1 MKVIEKI
8 VSIIIPVY
16 NAEHYLEGILSDL
29 ISQTYQNIEIIIIN
43 DGSKDRSAEII
54 QEFARKDNRI
64 QYIVTENGGPSRAR
78 NLGLEI
84 AQGEYIRFVDA
95 DDRLPLDSIQNMVDA
110 IERNVEADIV
120 IGNYTI
126 DKQEEYFTGIEIEE
140 GLLEPKVFAEL
151 FVKHMKTFYF
161 GVPWN
166 KLYRREIIEK
176 HQLRFNESVIWC
188 EDVFFNIEYYSK
200 SRKMYILNVSNGV
213 YKYCTRDTGITSGI
227 SKKSI
232 KEIDEIETLRYQY
245 MQDYCRVWGIHDY
258 FELEWKHAEL
268 FEHLIVLTRYFR
280 NDSLRAKYKKF
291 QEYLKSENVLEYLC
305 GKYRET
311 HNKVWKVLEEGCR
324 KNKHNKTFS
333 YFLFKGLQYKY
344 MNKWYKTTE
353 MNMIENEI
361 RKR

>member
-1 MKVIEKI
+1 MKVIEEK

-16 NAEHYLEGILSDL
+16 NAEHYLEDILSDL

-64 QYIVTENGGPSRAR
+64 QYILTENGGPSRAR

-95 DDRLPLDSIQNMVDA
+95 DDRLPLDSIQDMIDA
-110 IERNVEADIV
+110 IEKNTEADIV

-126 DKQEEYFTGIEIEE
+126 DNQQKYFTGIEIEE
-140 GLLEPKVFAEL
+140 GLLESKEFAEQ
-151 FVKHMKTFYF
+151 FIKRMKTFYF

-166 KLYRREIIEK
+166 KLYKREIIENY
-176 HQLRFNESVIWC
+176 QLRFNESMIWC

-200 SRKMYILNVSNGV
+200 CSKMYILNAPDGV
-213 YKYCTRDTGITSGI
+213 YTYCTRDTGITSGI

-232 KEIDEIETLRYQY
+232 EEIDEIEALRYQY
-245 MQDYCRVWGIHDY
+245 MKKYSAFYGMQDF

-268 FEHLIVLTRYFR
+268 LEHLIVLTRYFR
-280 NDSLRAKYKKF
+280 NDSLRVKYEKF
-291 QEYLKSENVLEYLC
+291 KEYLKAEDTLKYLC
-305 GKYRET
+305 AKYEET
-311 HNKVWKVLEEGCR
+311 QNKVWKVLEEGCR
-324 KNKHNKTFS
+324 KNNHNKSFC

-344 MNKWYKTTE
+344 INKWYKMTK
-353 MNMIENEI
+353 MNTVEKDII
-361 RKR
+361 KR